1 MKKIIILMRNGQK
14 DRCAA
19 KFISDNLNEVLENTV
34 TIQIMYL
41 DEIKTSHLLEADII
55 LVPVYNMLY
64 EIKDYFHGE
73 WDNIL
78 LATRTLSKDAWNH
91 IKEIPAK
98 ENVLVVNKTK
108 ETTLDMLRL
117 LYQLGIMH
125 LNFVPYQDGYS
136 YQDFRY
142 VVTTAYDINLSLPAS
157 TKVIDVGYRKLDTQ
171 VFLNIFSK
179 LKIESDRITRNLI
192 QYMQKL
198 PQKDTDVERRYL
210 SSKLLNKTLIKVID
224 KSESGIIVVDND
236 KRIVCHNQMAN
247 HILHTTFDFGD
258 LFELPSTP
266 DITEMLF
273 QKNFLQELIQ
283 IAGEYIMVKRSQLM
297 SMEEVIGYYFDFHT
311 AKSINEM
318 GSKLSSKL
326 HKSGLYA
333 RYTFH
338 DIIYKSENMER
349 CLTVAK
355 SISNTKYP
363 VIIYGETGS
372 GKELLAQSI
381 HNFSDR
387 REEPFVAVNCA
398 ALPEQLLESEL
409 FGYEGGA
416 FTGSKREG
424 KLGLFE
430 AANNGTIFLDEI
442 GDMPL
447 SLQSKLLRVLREQQI
462 MRVGSNEIIDINVR
476 ILSATNK
483 DLMKE
488 IAKNKFRDDLYYR
501 LAVFTVTL
509 PALRDRK
516 EDILPL
522 FYLFFNLKQNK
533 LTDSEKQQLISY
545 NWPGNVRE
553 LQNAATYYRMIGN
566 LQCISHPAQKSIITQ
581 TAQAETEMLKILS
594 AYSDIG
600 LGRGNIIKMLHQKGV
615 EISEKRFE
623 SIVQKLLKDG
633 LITRSRGR
641 GGIKLTDIGKSQ
653 VTEQ

>member
-447 SLQSKLLRVLREQQI
+447 SLQSKLLRVLQEQQI